1 MIDTHAHID
10 SEQFDADRQEMIDRA
25 FAAGV
30 EAIIIPSIG
39 PEGFDNVQAIVD
51 ADPRI
56 YRGIGI
62 HPHNAS
68 DATAANLERVE
79 RESSNARVVAI
90 GEIGLDYYYDF
101 APKDVQQSAFRAQL
115 QIAKRRNLPVIIHNR
130 ESDEDVLSILREEQ
144 DGTLQ
149 FVLHCFSSSVEV
161 LHRALDLGAHVSFTG
176 NITYKKSTLTDVVQQ
191 APLDKIMIETDS
203 PYMAPVPHRGK
214 RNEPSLVG
222 LVAQKIA
229 EIHTLSLEK
238 VYSMTS
244 QTARSFFRLGLG
256 ILLFG
261 VILATLSQA
270 SIAQTRSGGRASDD
284 RAEADD
290 TEEVE
295 IEPENPYARTFGVGL
310 MMGTNTIVESIECL
324 ATGKRESRSYEGILL
339 YGIAAE
345 YCLTDHIQFEA
356 SYVYSINH
364 KVVEENPGLG
374 YSPNLHQFISLA
386 ARFVANPRKPICFFA
401 TGGSSIIINRIFDVG
416 STQNAF
422 NFGIG
427 LYGNIPSNFG
437 IIVPTAELKFDFP
450 VQSNQYN
457 DVKCGGLPADVSRF
471 YSLVRFGVQWYPKF

>member
-10 SEQFDADRQEMIDRA
+10 SEQFDTDRPEMIERA

-39 PEGFDNVQAIVD
+39 PEGFGNVQAIVD
-51 ADPRI
+51 SDPRI

-62 HPHNAS
+62 HPHNAN
-68 DATAANLERVE
+68 DATRDNLERVE
-79 RESSNARVVAI
+79 RESTNTRVVAI

-101 APKDVQQSAFRAQL
+101 APKDVQKAAFRAQL
-115 QIAKRRNLPVIIHNR
+115 HIAKRRNLPVIIHNR
-130 ESDEDVLSILREEQ
+130 ESDEDILSILREEQ

-149 FVLHCFSSSVEV
+149 FVLHCFSSSVDV

-176 NITYKKSTLTDVVQQ
+176 NITYKKSTLADVILQT
-191 APLDKIMIETDS
+191 PPDKIMIETDA

-214 RNEPSLVG
+214 RNEPSFVG

-256 ILLFG
+256 ILMLGF
-261 VILATLSQA
+261 LLSTVTPY
-270 SIAQTRSGGRASDD
+270 SIWAQSRSSSRTTDD
-284 RAEADD
+284 RTDEAEV
-290 TEEVE
+290 EEVE
-295 IEPENPYARTFGVGL
+295 PANPYSRTLGIGL

-345 YCLTDHIQFEA
+345 YCLTDHIQFEG

-374 YSPNLHQFISLA
+374 YSPNLHQFITLT

-401 TGGSSIIINRIFDVG
+401 TGGSSIILNRIFDAH

-427 LYGNIPSNFG
+427 LYGNIPSNYG

-450 VQSNQYN
+450 LQSNQYN
-457 DVKCGGLPADVSRF
+457 DVKCGGLPADVGRF
-471 YSLVRFGVQWYPKF
+471 YSLVRLGVQWYPKF